1 MIYFTSDWHFCHNK
15 PFIYESRGFKSIEE
29 MNEII
34 IENHNR
40 VVKEEDII
48 YCLGDCMLNDNQK
61 GMECINRLNGYKVI
75 ILGNHCTD
83 TRIKL
88 YKNLPNTE
96 VKGWADMLKYGN
108 YHFYLSHYPTITS
121 NHDENRPLKQII
133 LNLHGHTHDR
143 RKFYQDN
150 PTMYNVALDAH
161 NNTPVSI
168 DQMIEDIKAKRDKC
182 EKLLWHFKKFM
193 I

>member
-1 MIYFTSDWHFCHNK
+1 MIYITSDWHFLHNRA
-15 PFIYESRGFKSIEE
+15 FIYEPRGFSSVEE
-29 MNEII
+29 MNETII
-34 IENHNR
+34 QNHNK
-40 VVKEEDII
+40 VVKENDIV

-61 GMECINRLNGYKVI
+61 GMECINRLNGHKKI

-83 TRIKL
+83 TRIEL
-88 YKNLPNTE
+88 YKTLPNTE
-96 VKGWADMLKYGN
+96 VIGYADRIDYNG

-121 NHDENRPLKQII
+121 NHDENRPLRQII
-133 LNLHGHTHDR
+133 LSLYGHTHDR

-168 DQMIEDIKAKRDKC
+168 DQIIEDIKAKREEMKNFD
-182 EKLLWHFKKFM
+182 

>member
-1 MIYFTSDWHFCHNK
+1 MIYFTSDWHFFHNRA
-15 PFIYESRGFKSIEE
+15 FIYEPRGFSSVEE
-29 MNEII
+29 MNETII
-34 IENHNR
+34 QNHNKI
-40 VVKEEDII
+40 VKENDII

-61 GMECINRLNGYKVI
+61 GMECINRLNGHKVI
-75 ILGNHCTD
+75 IRGNHCTN
-83 TRIKL
+83 TRIEL

-96 VKGWADMLKYGN
+96 VKGWADIIKYNG

-121 NHDENRPLKQII
+121 NFDEKRSLKQII

-161 NNTPVSI
+161 NNIPVSI
-168 DQMIEDIKAKRDKC
+168 DQIIEDIKAKRDEC
-182 EKLLWHFKKFM
+182 EKLL
-193 I
+193 

>member
-61 GMECINRLNGYKVI
+61 GMECINRLNGHKKI
-75 ILGNHCTD
+75 ILGNHCTSA
-83 TRIKL
+83 RIEL
-88 YKNLPNTE
+88 YKTLPNTE
-96 VKGWADMLKYGN
+96 VLGYADIIKYNG

-121 NHDENRPLKQII
+121 NHDEDRPLKQII

-168 DQMIEDIKAKRDKC
+168 DQIIEDIKAKREEYKNFD
-182 EKLLWHFKKFM
+182 

>member
-61 GMECINRLNGYKVI
+61 GMECINRLNGHKVI
-75 ILGNHCTD
+75 IRGNHCTN
-83 TRIKL
+83 TRIEL

-96 VKGWADMLKYGN
+96 VKGWVDMLKYGN

-121 NHDENRPLKQII
+121 NHDEDRPLKQII
-133 LNLHGHTHDR
+133 LNLHGHTHDC

-168 DQMIEDIKAKRDKC
+168 DQIIKDIKAKRDEC
-182 EKLLWHFKKFM
+182 EKLL
-193 I
+193 

>member
-1 MIYFTSDWHFCHNK
+1 MIYFTSDWHFCHNRA
-15 PFIYESRGFKSIEE
+15 FIYEPRGFSSVEE
-29 MNEII
+29 MNETII
-34 IENHNR
+34 QNHNKI
-40 VVKEEDII
+40 VKENDII

-61 GMECINRLNGYKVI
+61 GMECINRLNGHKVI
-75 ILGNHCTD
+75 IRGNHCTN
-83 TRIKL
+83 TRIEL

-96 VKGWADMLKYGN
+96 VKGWVDMLKYNG

-121 NHDENRPLKQII
+121 NYDEDRPLKQTI

-168 DQMIEDIKAKRDKC
+168 DQIIEDIKAKRDEC
-182 EKLLWHFKKFM
+182 EKLL
-193 I
+193 

>member
-1 MIYFTSDWHFCHNK
+1 MIYCTSDWHFFHNK
-15 PFIYESRGFKSIEE
+15 PFIYEPRGFSSVEE
-29 MNEII
+29 MNEAII
-34 IENHNR
+34 KNHNNI
-40 VVKEEDII
+40 VKEDDII

-61 GMECINRLNGYKVI
+61 GMECINRLNGHKKI
-75 ILGNHCTD
+75 ILGNHCTN
-83 TRIKL
+83 TRIEL
-88 YKNLPNTE
+88 YKTLPNTE
-96 VKGWADMLKYGN
+96 VLGYADIIKYNG

-121 NHDENRPLKQII
+121 NHDEDRPLKQII

-168 DQMIEDIKAKRDKC
+168 DQIIEDIKTKREGMKNFD
-182 EKLLWHFKKFM
+182 

>member
-61 GMECINRLNGYKVI
+61 
-75 ILGNHCTD
+75 
-83 TRIKL
+83 
-88 YKNLPNTE
+88 
-96 VKGWADMLKYGN
+96 
-108 YHFYLSHYPTITS
+108 
-121 NHDENRPLKQII
+121 
-133 LNLHGHTHDR
+133 
-143 RKFYQDN
+143 
-150 PTMYNVALDAH
+150 
-161 NNTPVSI
+161 
-168 DQMIEDIKAKRDKC
+168 
-182 EKLLWHFKKFM
+182 
-193 I
+193 

>member
-1 MIYFTSDWHFCHNK
+1 MIYFTSDWHFFHNK
-15 PFIYESRGFKSIEE
+15 SFIYEPRGFSSVEE
-29 MNEII
+29 MNEAII
-34 IENHNR
+34 QNHNK
-40 VVKEEDII
+40 VVKENDIV

-61 GMECINRLNGYKVI
+61 GMECINRLNGHKRI
-75 ILGNHCTD
+75 ILGNHCTSA
-83 TRIKL
+83 RIEL
-88 YKNLPNTE
+88 YKTLSNTE
-96 VKGWADMLKYGN
+96 VLGYADIIKYNG

-121 NHDENRPLKQII
+121 NHDEDRPLKQTI

-168 DQMIEDIKAKRDKC
+168 DQIIEDIKAKREEYKNFD
-182 EKLLWHFKKFM
+182 

>member
-96 VKGWADMLKYGN
+96 VKGWVDMLKYGN

-121 NHDENRPLKQII
+121 NHDEDRSLKQII

-161 NNTPVSI
+161 NNIPVSI
-168 DQMIEDIKAKRDKC
+168 DQIIEDIKAKRDEC
-182 EKLLWHFKKFM
+182 EKLL
-193 I
+193 

>member
-61 GMECINRLNGYKVI
+61 GMECIDRLNGYKVI

-96 VKGWADMLKYGN
+96 VKGWADMFKYGN

-121 NHDENRPLKQII
+121 NHDEDRSLKQII

-168 DQMIEDIKAKRDKC
+168 DQIIEDIKAKRDEC
-182 EKLLWHFKKFM
+182 EKLL
-193 I
+193 

>member
-1 MIYFTSDWHFCHNK
+1 MNNIIVENWNNIVTNEDK
-15 PFIYESRGFKSIEE
+15 IFI
-29 MNEII
+29 
-34 IENHNR
+34 
-40 VVKEEDII
+40 
-48 YCLGDCMLNDNQK
+48 LGDLMLNDNEK
-61 GMECINRLNGYKVI
+61 GLKLLNKLNGHKKI
-75 ILGNHCTD
+75 ILGNHCTN
-83 TRIKL
+83 TRIEL
-88 YKNLPNTE
+88 YKTLPNTE
-96 VKGWADMLKYGN
+96 VLGYADIIKYNG

-133 LNLHGHTHDR
+133 LSLHGHTHDR

-168 DQMIEDIKAKRDKC
+168 DQIIEDIKTKREEIKNFD
-182 EKLLWHFKKFM
+182 

>member
-1 MIYFTSDWHFCHNK
+1 MIYCTSDWHFFHNN
-15 PFIYESRGFKSIEE
+15 PFIYEPRGFSSVEE
-29 MNEII
+29 MNETII
-34 IENHNR
+34 KNHNNI
-40 VVKEEDII
+40 VKEDDII

-61 GMECINRLNGYKVI
+61 GMECINRLNGHKKI
-75 ILGNHCTD
+75 ILGNHCTN
-83 TRIKL
+83 TRIEL
-88 YKNLPNTE
+88 YKTLPNTE
-96 VKGWADMLKYGN
+96 VLGYADIIKYNG

-121 NHDENRPLKQII
+121 DHDEDRPLKQII
-133 LNLHGHTHDR
+133 LSLHGHTHDR

-168 DQMIEDIKAKRDKC
+168 DQIIEDIKAKRKEIKNFD
-182 EKLLWHFKKFM
+182 

>member
-61 GMECINRLNGYKVI
+61 GMECINRLNGHKVI
-75 ILGNHCTD
+75 IRGNHCTN
-83 TRIKL
+83 TRIEL

-96 VKGWADMLKYGN
+96 VKGWVDMLKYGN

-121 NHDENRPLKQII
+121 NHDEDRPLKQII

-168 DQMIEDIKAKRDKC
+168 DQIIEDIKAKRDEC
-182 EKLLWHFKKFM
+182 EKLL
-193 I
+193 